1 MIGAFVQQKQQSPSM
16 RGAVLL
22 EESSTTSKEITSELS
37 ASGVTEETINAA
49 QLVLDMY
56 SAVLDSPPLHQL
68 SLSRLSV
75 SELTDLW
82 HKLQS
87 VDPMTHPNIIAPTG
101 QQAQAERWCQ
111 YFEQNQGSAAP
122 EHQALMQWEK
132 ADGDIAQAAGKRA
145 AILEELE
152 ARTQLQRTVSQDIRD
167 LSALEQGVNREYG
180 TMITQLQAWVLQAGA
195 AGVGASPDGLA
206 LRDSVAQVR
215 EALSTSLTQ
224 LTDLINQAVHKRGTV
239 EARQRGWLS
248 WFRLM

>member
-1 MIGAFVQQKQQSPSM
+1 M
-16 RGAVLL
+16 L
-22 EESSTTSKEITSELS
+22 EESSSSQRVQEVSSST
-37 ASGVTEETINAA
+37 AAVTEETINAA

-75 SELTDLW
+75 NELTELW

-122 EHQALMQWEK
+122 QHQALMQWEK
-132 ADGDIAQAAGKRA
+132 ADTDISEAAGKRA

-152 ARTQLQRTVSQDIRD
+152 QGGC
-167 LSALEQGVNREYG
+167 SA
-180 TMITQLQAWVLQAGA
+180 
-195 AGVGASPDGLA
+195 
-206 LRDSVAQVR
+206 
-215 EALSTSLTQ
+215 
-224 LTDLINQAVHKRGTV
+224 
-239 EARQRGWLS
+239 
-248 WFRLM
+248 

>member
-1 MIGAFVQQKQQSPSM
+1 M
-16 RGAVLL
+16 RGTILL
-22 EESSTTSKEITSELS
+22 EESATTSKESTSQSS

-122 EHQALMQWEK
+122 QHQALIQWEK
-132 ADGDIAQAAGKRA
+132 ADADIAEAAGKRA
-145 AILEELE
+145 AILDQEDN
-152 ARTQLQRTVSQDIRD
+152 AMD
-167 LSALEQGVNREYG
+167 
-180 TMITQLQAWVLQAGA
+180 
-195 AGVGASPDGLA
+195 
-206 LRDSVAQVR
+206 
-215 EALSTSLTQ
+215 ALS
-224 LTDLINQAVHKRGTV
+224 NACH
-239 EARQRGWLS
+239 
-248 WFRLM
+248 